1 MEQRSVEGMGFEEKG
16 RRGRVERISWRFF
29 FRRGSTIDP
38 LNFSLLL
45 APPTPTAISHL
56 SHSLSLSLS
65 IPLWFSFLFVSA
77 FPPFL
82 ASVAIMSC
90 ALPNFSASL
99 PLFSLFPPFLCRV
112 HTVFLSAELYF
123 DCGRNVSVVTGG
135 GSPDG

>member
-56 SHSLSLSLS
+56 SHSLSLSLYS
-65 IPLWFSFLFVSA
+65 TLVFLSLCLGLSAVSRFRRDYELCSTQFFCIPPSFL
-77 FPPFL
+77 
-82 ASVAIMSC
+82 
-90 ALPNFSASL
+90 
-99 PLFSLFPPFLCRV
+99 SLFPPFLCRV
-112 HTVFLSAELYF
+112 RTVFLSAELYF

-135 GSPDG
+135 ASPDG